1 MTLTDPEVE
10 VDNVFYTLSDDVYN
24 KVELYTD
31 VFNNISNSSIVVAGQ
46 FGGPVLAYDKSK
58 VTILTC
64 SGVEISQWKWKNAAA
79 LAAGWSQ
86 EEEPVFVL
94 EDGTILIYSMFGIF
108 KHQINMGDDAK
119 DHKILSAKI
128 YPSYQGTGVA
138 ILTTTHRFYVV
149 SSIKEPRLMKFY
161 DCGELSSPGAWCPLS
176 YDKQSRLAVA
186 LSRGSEIVLI
196 SDSDMS
202 VLEVEIQSP
211 GVLSNA
217 GKVVLVSTSESQ
229 TKICAVMDTGHV
241 WLGTLAGT
249 IRRHHADIVASSAVW
264 CGEEMVM
271 LFSDTG
277 STWLHVSGETEMMF
291 QPASL
296 CVVQEKKAVRVISR
310 GFHDLFH
317 QVDKTVS
324 EIDRGDTSSA
334 GAILLSASRELAAKS
349 YKADE
354 YIRLIMDK
362 LPVAISQCIQ
372 AAGALFQPYHQKELM
387 RAAKF
392 GIAFLKAGDS
402 TEAFYKKC
410 TTLKLLNNVRHY
422 KVGMPLTQVQ
432 LEALTIPVLIDRLIA
447 RRLFPLALEIVNFLK
462 LPPAEGSSRILAHW
476 ALYKVESSVSV
487 DESETARMISSRLGE
502 RQSADSGISYSDIA
516 EKAADCGREQLA
528 VQLLEHEVR
537 PDKQVPL
544 LMKLGQGP
552 QALRKAIYSGDT
564 DLVYHVILALQSLH
578 SQAEF
583 QMIIRQD
590 PVASKL
596 YTLYCRQHSP
606 DKLSDWLRQ
615 EDDFA
620 AMARISFTDSYS
632 TGTLESR
639 LSQLVTA
646 QEQYKK
652 SREDFNASVAEE
664 NYRLLKYQSG
674 LEDKF
679 GEPFINL
686 SVYETLIKLI
696 GDKEIKIADKFRSD
710 FKISDRKYF
719 WLKVRAFGDTQQW
732 SELSGLVKNKR
743 SPIGFEPFINICLKH
758 GAESEAKKYL
768 QFCSNEEK
776 LRACVK
782 LGRIQEAA
790 EAAFL
795 LRNYEAL
802 CDLERRAN
810 NNVPLLEI
818 IANYKQKLI

>member
-1 MTLTDPEVE
+1 MTLTDPDEVV
-10 VDNVFYTLSDDVYN
+10 VDNVFITLADDVYN

-31 VFNNISNSSIVVAGQ
+31 VFSNISNSSIVRAGQ
-46 FGGPVLAYDKSK
+46 FGGPVLVYDKTL
-58 VTILTC
+58 VTIFTC
-64 SGVEISQWKWKNAAA
+64 SGVQISQWKWKNGSA
-79 LAAGWSQ
+79 LEAGWSQ
-86 EEEPVFVL
+86 AEEPVFVL
-94 EDGTILIYSMFGIF
+94 EDGTVLIYSMFGIF
-108 KHQINMGDDAK
+108 KSSLSMGDDAK

-149 SSIKEPRLMKFY
+149 SNITDPRLMKY
-161 DCGELSSPGAWCPLS
+161 ECGELSSPRAWCPLN

-186 LSRGSEIVLI
+186 LAEGNRVVLL
-196 SDSDMS
+196 SDSVMS
-202 VLEVEIQSP
+202 VLEVEIQEP
-211 GVLSNA
+211 GVQSS
-217 GKVVLVSTSESQ
+217 GKVVIVSTSESQ

-249 IRRHHADIVASSAVW
+249 IRRYHADMVASSAVW

-271 LFSDTG
+271 LLSDTG
-277 STWLHVSGETEMMF
+277 AATWLHVSGETEMMF

-296 CVVQEKKAVRVISR
+296 CVVQEKKAVRVISQ
-310 GFHDLFH
+310 GFHDLIH

-324 EIDRGDTSSA
+324 EIDRGDSSSA

-354 YIRLIMDK
+354 YIRLIMDR
-362 LPVAISQCIQ
+362 LPVAISQCIR

-392 GIAFLKAGDS
+392 GTAFLKVGEA
-402 TEAFYKKC
+402 TEAFYKQC
-410 TTLKLLNNVRHY
+410 MTLKLLNNVRHY

-432 LEALTIPVLIDRLIA
+432 LEALTIPKLIDRLIA
-447 RRLFPLALEIVNFLK
+447 RRLFPLALEIANFLK
-462 LPPAEGSSRILAHW
+462 LEPAEGASRVMAHW
-476 ALYKVESSVSV
+476 AIYKVESSASA
-487 DESETARMISSRLGE
+487 DESETARMISNRLGNW
-502 RQSADSGISYSDIA
+502 QSADTGISYSDIA
-516 EKAADCGREQLA
+516 EKAAECGREQLA
-528 VQLLEHEVR
+528 VLLLEHEVR

-544 LMKLGQGP
+544 LIKLGQGP

-564 DLVYHVILALQSLH
+564 DLVYHVILDLQIRH
-578 SQAEF
+578 SQADF

-620 AMARISFTDSYS
+620 AMARISFTESYS

-639 LSQLVTA
+639 LSHLVTA
-646 QEQYKK
+646 QEQYRK

-674 LEDKF
+674 LEQKF

-719 WLKVRAFGDTQQW
+719 WLKVRAFGETQQW
-732 SELSGLVKNKR
+732 SELSALVKNKK

-758 GAESEAKKYL
+758 GQKTEAEKYL
-768 QFCSNEEK
+768 QYCSNEEK

-790 EAAFL
+790 EAAFI

-810 NNVPLLEI
+810 NNVPLLEA
-818 IANYKQKLI
+818 IATYKQKLI